1 LNFLKEEWNFYPDK
15 EKLKAIKSREKM
27 LKQTRLKSK
36 RAEHFCRPFVL
47 TNPLNSIAKLEI
59 YPTIKNY
66 FLPMLISF

>member
-1 LNFLKEEWNFYPDK
+1 MLNQRP
-15 EKLKAIKSREKM
+15 
-27 LKQTRLKSK
+27 LKSK

-66 FLPMLISF
+66 FFPMLISFYEYSRLVYSFKQIYE